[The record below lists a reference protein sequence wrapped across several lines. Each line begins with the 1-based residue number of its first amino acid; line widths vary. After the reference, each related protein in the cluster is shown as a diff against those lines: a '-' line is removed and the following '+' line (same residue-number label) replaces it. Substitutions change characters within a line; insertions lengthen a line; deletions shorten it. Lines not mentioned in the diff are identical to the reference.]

1 MGEWFRQRIELSGFR
16 IMRDGQSVTQTWRCP
31 VKLCL
36 VVRVPKFGLERANYW
51 CACVRIRS
59 LVTPYRMLKFVGC
72 DKFALANAGTP
83 NITKC

>member
-36 VVRVPKFGLERANYW
+36 VVRVPRFGLERAHYW
-51 CACVRIRS
+51 
-59 LVTPYRMLKFVGC
+59 C

-83 NITKC
+83 NTELIARLILNAGEVHVQR